1 MRCASRSSK
10 LILVAIEPGCARAA
24 STSARS
30 RSRSPVPSTASWAGN
45 AAMRP
50 ATSGEQIGTFLRRE
64 PADHAEQRT
73 LRRYIEIELTLQ
85 RSLVARFRIERARVV
100 VAVEQRIAGR
110 VPDALV
116 DAVQDAGQGVATLR
130 QHAFES
136 HAERCML
143 DLSRIRRTDRRQ
155 PVGEHQACLQ
165 ERRASVV
172 FDAFDTERL
181 AGKAKERR
189 QVAFEDALE
198 REVVNRHQRLRMRDR
213 PHGSAPRA
221 RVRFASRCSGGCPVA
236 MRADCV
242 RLKAAPPFGTRA
254 RSAARCRRSPG
265 PVRPDRAR
273 LRDRRAPDNRS
284 ASPERRRA
292 TSPRRFSPRE
302 VPRSAAATRSTSSDR
317 CGRAPIGRPASAAGT
332 SRPSRR
338 SCAVSAP
345 ATSPRPPV
353 LTQGAHS
360 GVAYS
365 TRMRGR

>member
-1 MRCASRSSK
+1 MPFRM
-10 LILVAIEPGCARAA
+10 
-24 STSARS
+24 
-30 RSRSPVPSTASWAGN
+30 PVK
-45 AAMRP
+45 R
-50 ATSGEQIGTFLRRE
+50 
-64 PADHAEQRT
+64 
-73 LRRYIEIELTLQ
+73 
-85 RSLVARFRIERARVV
+85 
-100 VAVEQRIAGR
+100 
-110 VPDALV
+110 
-116 DAVQDAGQGVATLR
+116 VATLR

-136 HAERCML
+136 HAERCTL
-143 DLSRIRRTDRRQ
+143 DLARIRRTDRRQ

-198 REVVNRHQRLRMRDR
+198 REVVNRHQRLRMRAVR
-213 PHGSAPRA
+213 MAQHRGRGSGLPVVAVED
-221 RVRFASRCSGGCPVA
+221 VRSPCERTALGCKL
-236 MRADCV
+236 R
-242 RLKAAPPFGTRA
+242 
-254 RSAARCRRSPG
+254 RRSGQEREALRVVVEVLAPC
-265 PVRPDRAR
+265 RPDRAR
-273 LRDRRAPDNRS
+273 LRDRKAPDNRS

-317 CGRAPIGRPASAAGT
+317 CGRAPIGRRASARRT